1 MISTSELLLHN
12 TMPRPSSKPKPNKR
26 DSSHLRF
33 YLSIVLLY
41 YIVLQDKIV
50 VVYRWKNIG
59 EWVRAC
65 DPARDTATWGQTK
78 LQLRYYHPIL
88 ISLHWIA
95 LGMAVG
101 KVPSG
106 HTKPYPYPLGKNWP
120 IPIPTTHHGYKITPY
135 PYPPWVAG
143 THRVP
148 IPINITIDMIIWIA
162 KISTNITNVW
172 NPT

>member
-1 MISTSELLLHN
+1 MPHNICKEGLRSDTSCDGTSQVIRPTYSCPCPTDIRHPVDVPKSLDKFGIFFLTFPGTFHPSCRDYRTSE
-12 TMPRPSSKPKPNKR
+12 
-26 DSSHLRF
+26 
-33 YLSIVLLY
+33 I
-41 YIVLQDKIV
+41 
-50 VVYRWKNIG
+50 
-59 EWVRAC
+59 
-65 DPARDTATWGQTK
+65 
-78 LQLRYYHPIL
+78 
-88 ISLHWIA
+88 
-95 LGMAVG
+95 GMAVG

-135 PYPPWVAG
+135 SYPPWVAV

-162 KISTNITNVW
+162 QISTSITNVS